1 MSDTAVVR
9 PGLFDRAI
17 RRIATVWRDMAASVG
32 GEEDDG
38 IAAQMRACLEGR
50 GGEVSARNRAAKLA
64 QTYLSLAEPGRIE
77 FLRTLA
83 GFDSDPDAVAEAYAA
98 VQAASDPAE
107 RATAKAHLRRALEPP
122 RLKLLRQFTAIPDG
136 VKFLVELRA
145 FLLGARDTDPMLAAR
160 KPTSARFSSA
170 GLT

>member
-1 MSDTAVVR
+1 MSETVIR

-17 RRIATVWRDMAASVG
+17 RRITTVWRDMAASVG
-32 GEEDDG
+32 GDDDEG

-64 QTYLSLAEPGRIE
+64 QTYLALPEAGRIE

-83 GFDSDPDAVAEAYAA
+83 GFDSDPEAVAKAYSA
-98 VQAASDPAE
+98 VQSASGPAE

-122 RLKLLRQFTAIPDG
+122 RLTLLRQ
-136 VKFLVELRA
+136 LRS
-145 FLLGARDTDPMLAAR
+145 
-160 KPTSARFSSA
+160 PT
-170 GLT
+170 G